1 MNVHKPRNDS
11 FTVFKTSRFIE
22 FNETE
27 FFSFHEEKICDSIAY
42 FDLPFY
48 IAYLDSE
55 YALPCLIGLSKFLE
69 SHIFHQSELW

>member
-1 MNVHKPRNDS
+1 M
-11 FTVFKTSRFIE
+11 TVLQFSKHRDLL
-22 FNETE
+22 NLMKLN

-55 YALPCLIGLSKFLE
+55 YALPCLIGLSKFLG
-69 SHIFHQSELW
+69 SHISHQSEL